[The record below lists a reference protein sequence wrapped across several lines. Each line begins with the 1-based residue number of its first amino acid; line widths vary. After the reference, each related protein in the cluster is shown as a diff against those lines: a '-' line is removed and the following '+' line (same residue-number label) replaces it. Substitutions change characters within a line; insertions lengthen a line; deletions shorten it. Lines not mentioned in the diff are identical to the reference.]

1 MIDLNIFEN
10 ESAIEYLDRIYRY
23 RYNGYLNG
31 YTWDELAEILN
42 SNLNYNFSESKYR
55 KDYYKYEENQTI
67 TECVDDALL
76 KVKMERVKLSDE
88 RTQANS
94 LIRALS
100 REETLKEIARES
112 VRHLEECG
120 RTILPVL
127 EPVDTI
133 EDKEAILTIGDWHYG
148 LDVDLYLNQY
158 NPEIAKERV
167 SKLAN
172 KVIDIC
178 EKERINRIHVV
189 NLGDMISGNIHLPLR
204 LNSRKDVISQT
215 MEVSEIIS
223 EFLSSLMRN
232 CIELEYYSVVDNH
245 SRYDPNKK
253 EALQTESF
261 VRIIDWYLKERFRD
275 CEFIAFNDN
284 KFGDDIANFKVL
296 GHEVLAVHGDKD
308 PQKSIIPNLTTF
320 TKQHYDLILS
330 AHLHHF
336 SSNEHNETEFIC
348 NGSLIG
354 TDQYANSLRLNSKPS
369 QTLIVSTPQ
378 NITEC
383 IYKIKL
389 D

>member
-42 SNLNYNFSESKYR
+42 NNLNYNFSESKYR
-55 KDYYKYEENQTI
+55 KDYYKYEENQAI

-127 EPVDTI
+127 EPVDAI

-148 LDVDLYLNQY
+148 LDVDLYLNRY

-178 EKERINRIHVV
+178 EKESINRIHVV

-215 MEVSEIIS
+215 IKIG
-223 EFLSSLMRN
+223 R
-232 CIELEYYSVVDNH
+232 
-245 SRYDPNKK
+245 
-253 EALQTESF
+253 
-261 VRIIDWYLKERFRD
+261 
-275 CEFIAFNDN
+275 
-284 KFGDDIANFKVL
+284 
-296 GHEVLAVHGDKD
+296 
-308 PQKSIIPNLTTF
+308 
-320 TKQHYDLILS
+320 
-330 AHLHHF
+330 AH
-336 SSNEHNETEFIC
+336 
-348 NGSLIG
+348 
-354 TDQYANSLRLNSKPS
+354 
-369 QTLIVSTPQ
+369 V
-378 NITEC
+378 
-383 IYKIKL
+383 
-389 D
+389 